1 MDCPECGATTGAS
14 TRTTTGASTRTAA
27 GATTRIGIR
36 PGTGIHARTGARA
49 SPTAF
54 SGAPGIPGPS
64 ADVSHTRRRVRV
76 LATTAVLALVCVG
89 ATVAAV
95 AGSGGGNGGN
105 DVEDTGIVAVPT
117 GFGPPQLPGLAGG
130 ETDSGTESG
139 TGTDSGTESGTGTE
153 SEAGGDVPSPDDG
166 VTSMATGSGPDAGYT
181 AWAGPGCASGEYRE
195 HGRFENGDAAWYTVT
210 SGGHRGDSC
219 DGRFSAV
226 PMSGSPDQDR
236 GSTAVW
242 SWQLGKGYA
251 RCALA
256 VYVPD
261 SGQDRDTAGHPTV
274 YRVLTDPSDITSAY
288 AAFGVRQTAHRGGL
302 VSVGSYRVEGESF
315 SVQLLDRGRDW
326 GSPDR
331 YGAHH
336 AAAQMKVDCA

>member
-1 MDCPECGATTGAS
+1 M
-14 TRTTTGASTRTAA
+14 
-27 GATTRIGIR
+27 
-36 PGTGIHARTGARA
+36 
-49 SPTAF
+49 
-54 SGAPGIPGPS
+54 
-64 ADVSHTRRRVRV
+64 

-95 AGSGGGNGGN
+95 AGSGGGNGGNGGN

-117 GFGPPQLPGLAGG
+117 GFGPPQLPGLAGT
-130 ETDSGTESG
+130 ETDDGVGADSGTE
-139 TGTDSGTESGTGTE
+139 TGTE

-210 SGGHRGDSC
+210 SGGHRGDTC

-242 SWQLGKGYA
+242 SWKLGKGYA
-251 RCALA
+251 KCALA

-261 SGQDRDTAGHPTV
+261 SGRDRDTAGHPTV